1 MQGIELI
8 FYNNCKWSTTFKN
21 HESSCC
27 TLETYN
33 TVNKL
38 YLNKKFIR
46 DIQTDM
52 VYIRKVKDF
61 DAMAYADL

>member
-1 MQGIELI
+1 
-8 FYNNCKWSTTFKN
+8 
-21 HESSCC
+21 
-27 TLETYN
+27 
-33 TVNKL
+33 VNKF

-61 DAMAYADL
+61 DAMAYANILFFGDFLPPQFTTEHCEYIM

>member
-1 MQGIELI
+1 M
-8 FYNNCKWSTTFKN
+8 
-21 HESSCC
+21 
-27 TLETYN
+27 
-33 TVNKL
+33 NKL

-61 DAMAYADL
+61 DARAYANILFVGEMVVIRLIH